1 MKNKNNI
8 RALTGMSQENLALL
22 LQVSRS
28 QIATFESGKR
38 NLPIQAMEKLALLL
52 TLSQKESTTTETK
65 KATRTQEQEFLQN
78 CIVKNKHQQLL
89 VARKITSFIKKQERI
104 AVLEKMNRLIM
115 QEEKNLKNYDLS
127 LLKYSTTKNQT
138 QPNFNTQLV
147 ALQLKKKVLEYEE
160 QLIKEQLKETN
171 SPLTKDKKTK

>member
-28 QIATFESGKR
+28 QIAMFESGKR

-65 KATRTQEQEFLQN
+65 KATPTQEQEFLQN

-104 AVLEKMNRLIM
+104 AVLEKMSRLIM

-127 LLKYSTTKNQT
+127 LLKYRTTKNQT

>member
-28 QIATFESGKR
+28 QIAMFESGKR

-65 KATRTQEQEFLQN
+65 KATRTQEQE
-78 CIVKNKHQQLL
+78 
-89 VARKITSFIKKQERI
+89 
-104 AVLEKMNRLIM
+104 
-115 QEEKNLKNYDLS
+115 
-127 LLKYSTTKNQT
+127 
-138 QPNFNTQLV
+138 
-147 ALQLKKKVLEYEE
+147 
-160 QLIKEQLKETN
+160 
-171 SPLTKDKKTK
+171 

>member
-28 QIATFESGKR
+28 QIAMFESGKR

-65 KATRTQEQEFLQN
+65 KTTRTQEQEFLQN
-78 CIVKNKHQQLL
+78 CIVKNNHQQLL

-104 AVLEKMNRLIM
+104 AVLEKMSRLIM

-127 LLKYSTTKNQT
+127 LLKYRATKNQT